1 MYTVFFAVLCC
12 LLAETPLA
20 LAAAGPGQPASAFG
34 NLRALLGSAAHA
46 EFARGTVSVC
56 LYCHRTCIGGMWL
69 TSPRQSVSTPP
80 TTTTAQCDEY
90 NNYLYVTPENYTF
103 QLQCETNYDGFE
115 ITVDDPVS
123 SLTTC
128 IEACVTY
135 NVGNPKQL
143 CKGVNFNAAFG
154 AAFGQCTLYSE
165 VTDLSLADED
175 EVQDSA
181 LLVEDPSGN
190 MYASG
195 QVASFSGEP
204 TQAPSI
210 VPLPTTAASQTTSG
224 MSTTSTTTITTTV
237 TSTTLITSCPAGMS
251 GCLSS
256 LTTPFSTSTVG
267 PISDGTTT
275 GNPTTTVS
283 QPPNSASTSPSPFTS
298 SLTTPTGTGT
308 AGTNTTPP
316 AGYNV
321 DAVTTFTNIVPVTEY
336 RVQVVEIC
344 AATSTP
350 CSESTVTS
358 TRVGYRTEISCS
370 PGPCTGVMVASS
382 LMADFAATGTCIMT

>member
-1 MYTVFFAVLCC
+1 MASIAVLTFIFRASQPKMYTVFVAVLCC

-46 EFARGTVSVC
+46 EFARGT
-56 LYCHRTCIGGMWL
+56 
-69 TSPRQSVSTPP
+69 SVSTPP

-123 SLTTC
+123 NLTTC

-210 VPLPTTAASQTTSG
+210 VPLPTTTASQTTSG
-224 MSTTSTTTITTTV
+224 MSTTPATTITTTV

-251 GCLSS
+251 ACLSS
-256 LTTPFSTSTVG
+256 LTTPSSTATVG
-267 PISDGTTT
+267 PIGDGTTGIT
-275 GNPTTTVS
+275 TTTVS
-283 QPPNSASTSPSPFTS
+283 QPPNSASTSPSPFIS
-298 SLTTPTGTGT
+298 SLTIPTGTGL
-308 AGTNTTPP
+308 AGTTTTPP

-321 DAVTTFTNIVPVTEY
+321 DA
-336 RVQVVEIC
+336 
-344 AATSTP
+344 
-350 CSESTVTS
+350 
-358 TRVGYRTEISCS
+358 
-370 PGPCTGVMVASS
+370 
-382 LMADFAATGTCIMT
+382 